1 MKKITGINIDMF
13 LNRLLFSLYN
23 LIYFFGLPIY
33 AAVELL
39 MQRPLYCL
47 PFWKKRLKEKYGIN
61 TFKEY
66 KDRTRGILYK
76 NIDHPA
82 SGFTLYYLG
91 ALALLLLAL
100 PIYLV
105 INIWMIC
112 YGPHAYE
119 IVGRHLILVVGL
131 GIVPSWIIGD
141 LVYWKKN
148 RYLKYFAAFEKEGR
162 KSKIVWTIGTTLAL
176 CLLIVA
182 NFMLMWYYELN
193 YIQ

>member
-13 LNRLLFSLYN
+13 LNRLLYSLYN

-47 PFWKKRLKEKYGIN
+47 PFWKKRLKKEYGIN
-61 TFKEY
+61 TYKEY
-66 KDRTRGILYK
+66 KDRAKSILDK
-76 NIDHPA
+76 TVNNPV
-82 SGFTLYYLG
+82 SGFTQYYLAG
-91 ALALLLLAL
+91 LALLLLAL

-112 YGPHAYE
+112 YGPNASE
-119 IVGRHLILVVGL
+119 IVGRHLIIVVAL

-141 LVYWKKN
+141 LVYWKEN

-162 KSKIVWTIGTTLAL
+162 KTKIAWTIGTTIAL

>member
-1 MKKITGINIDMF
+1 MKNNIDRF
-13 LNRLLFSLYN
+13 LNRVLYSLYN
-23 LIYFFGLPIY
+23 LMYFLGLPIY

-66 KDRTRGILYK
+66 KDRTKSILDK
-76 NIDHPA
+76 TVNNPV
-82 SGFTLYYLG
+82 SGFTQYYLAG
-91 ALALLLLAL
+91 LALLLLAL

-112 YGPHAYE
+112 YGPHASD
-119 IVGRHLILVVGL
+119 IVGRHLIIVVAL

-141 LVYWKKN
+141 LVYWKQN
-148 RYLKYFAAFEKEGR
+148 RYLKYFAAFEKED
-162 KSKIVWTIGTTLAL
+162 KKTKIAWTIGTTIAL
-176 CLLIVA
+176 CLLIVG
-182 NFMLMWYYELN
+182 NFMLIWCYNFLYN
-193 YIQ
+193 I

>member
-1 MKKITGINIDMF
+1 MF
-13 LNRLLFSLYN
+13 LNRLLYSLYN
-23 LIYFFGLPIY
+23 LIYYSGLLIY

-66 KDRTRGILYK
+66 KDSARCILYK
-76 NIDHPA
+76 SIDHPA
-82 SGFTLYYLG
+82 SGFTLYYLAG
-91 ALALLLLAL
+91 LALLLLAL

-112 YGPHAYE
+112 YGPNAYE

-141 LVYWKKN
+141 IVYWKKN
-148 RYLKYFAAFEKEGR
+148 RYLSYFATFEKEDI
-162 KSKIVWTIGTTLAL
+162 KTKIAWTIGTTLAL
-176 CLLIVA
+176 CLLIITY
-182 NFMLMWYYELN
+182 FMLMWYYAYL
-193 YIQ
+193 YG

>member
-1 MKKITGINIDMF
+1 MKNNIDRF
-13 LNRLLFSLYN
+13 LNRVLYSLYN
-23 LIYFFGLPIY
+23 LMYFSGLPLH
-33 AAVELL
+33 AATELL
-39 MQRPLYCL
+39 VQRPLYSL
-47 PFWKKRLKEKYGIN
+47 PCWKKRLKKEYGIN
-61 TFKEY
+61 TYKEY
-66 KDRTRGILYK
+66 KDSSRSILDK
-76 NIDHPA
+76 TVNNPV
-82 SGFTLYYLG
+82 SGFTLYYLAG
-91 ALALLLLAL
+91 LALLLLAL

-112 YGPHAYE
+112 YGPHASD
-119 IVGRHLILVVGL
+119 IVGSHLIIVVAL

-148 RYLKYFAAFEKEGR
+148 RYLKYFAAFEKESR
-162 KSKIVWTIGTTLAL
+162 KTKIAWTIGTTLAL

>member
-13 LNRLLFSLYN
+13 LNRLLYSLYN
-23 LIYFFGLPIY
+23 LIYFSGLPIY

-47 PFWKKRLKEKYGIN
+47 PFWKKLLKEKYGIN
-61 TFKEY
+61 TYKEY
-66 KDRTRGILYK
+66 KDRANSILNK
-76 NIDHPA
+76 TVNNPV
-82 SGFTLYYLG
+82 SGFTQYYLAG
-91 ALALLLLAL
+91 LALLLLAL

-112 YGPHAYE
+112 YGPHASD
-119 IVGRHLILVVGL
+119 IVGRHLIIVVAL

-148 RYLKYFAAFEKEGR
+148 RYLKYFAAFEKED
-162 KSKIVWTIGTTLAL
+162 KKTKIAWTIGTTLAL
-176 CLLIVA
+176 CLLIIA
-182 NFMLMWYYELN
+182 NFMLMWYYAYL
-193 YIQ
+193 YG

>member
-1 MKKITGINIDMF
+1 MKNNIDRF
-13 LNRLLFSLYN
+13 LNRVLYSLYN
-23 LIYFFGLPIY
+23 LMYFSGLPLH
-33 AAVELL
+33 AATELL
-39 MQRPLYCL
+39 VQRPLYCL

-66 KDRTRGILYK
+66 KDRANNILDK
-76 NIDHPA
+76 TVNNPV
-82 SGFTLYYLG
+82 SGFTQYYLAG
-91 ALALLLLAL
+91 LALLLLAL

-112 YGPHAYE
+112 YGPNAYE
-119 IVGRHLILVVGL
+119 IVGRHLIIVVAL

-148 RYLKYFAAFEKEGR
+148 RYLSYFATFEKED
-162 KSKIVWTIGTTLAL
+162 KKTKIAWTIGTTIAL

-182 NFMLMWYYELN
+182 NFMLMWYYAYL
-193 YIQ
+193 YG

>member
-1 MKKITGINIDMF
+1 MKNNIDRF
-13 LNRLLFSLYN
+13 LNRVLYSLYN
-23 LIYFFGLPIY
+23 LMYFSGLPLH
-33 AAVELL
+33 AATELL
-39 MQRPLYCL
+39 VQRPLYSL

-61 TFKEY
+61 TYKEY
-66 KDRTRGILYK
+66 KDRAKRILDK
-76 NIDHPA
+76 TVNNPV
-82 SGFTLYYLG
+82 SGFTQYYLAG
-91 ALALLLLAL
+91 LALLLLAL

-112 YGPHAYE
+112 YGPNAYE

-131 GIVPSWIIGD
+131 GIVPAWIIGD
-141 LVYWKKN
+141 LVYWKQN
-148 RYLKYFAAFEKEGR
+148 RYLSYFATFEKED
-162 KSKIVWTIGTTLAL
+162 KKTKIAWTIGTTIAL